1 MKHEKHEFRQRFMD
15 YQKWKGALAECASEW
30 NENSCMQLLSI
41 ACNTELNKDRT
52 EMMWKKVGEG
62 LMGEVDNRQEIVG

>member
-1 MKHEKHEFRQRFMD
+1 MLSVPQ
-15 YQKWKGALAECASEW
+15 SEM
-30 NENSCMQLLSI
+30 NSSSIMQLLSV
-41 ACNTELNKDRT
+41 ACNTELNKERT